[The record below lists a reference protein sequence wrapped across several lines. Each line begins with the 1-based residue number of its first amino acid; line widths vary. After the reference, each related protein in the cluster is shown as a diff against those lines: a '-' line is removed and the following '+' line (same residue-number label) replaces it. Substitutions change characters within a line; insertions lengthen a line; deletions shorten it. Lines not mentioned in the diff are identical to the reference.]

1 MQPILPQNAESNSDC
16 AQGNKAEKAEFEHE
30 FEFDSRTRTI
40 LGLATGERRRDACSA
55 VSIEPTN
62 RHPDQ
67 ETASPLPIVLKSNS
81 VPFSDE

>member
-55 VSIEPTN
+55 VI
-62 RHPDQ
+62 
-67 ETASPLPIVLKSNS
+67 
-81 VPFSDE
+81 